1 MQGNP
6 PDLASLAILDANV
19 RDETG
24 HVAYAV
30 KWFKFICQ
38 ERSLGDP
45 IEVFHRYPSLSYLI
59 YIYIYIYILYIIYIY
74 IYILNMYCMHI
85 YIYCIYVY
93 IYMLVQYALLLYLQV
108 RASSISGVPPRAL
121 QPSGPQPKASYTS
134 SLRPHTLVA

>member
-38 ERSLGDP
+38 ERALGEP
-45 IEVFHRYPSLSYLI
+45 IEVFHRYPTLYSIKYMYTYI
-59 YIYIYIYILYIIYIY
+59 PMYIYIYMYI
-74 IYILNMYCMHI
+74 
-85 YIYCIYVY
+85 
-93 IYMLVQYALLLYLQV
+93 LVQYALLLYLQV
-108 RASSISGVPPRAL
+108 RATSISGMPPRAL
-121 QPSGPQPKASYTS
+121 QPPGPKLKASYTS
-134 SLRPHTLVA
+134 S